1 MPWGS
6 SEWGTNVC
14 SVTANNKNYK
24 PNSDGNSEIIV
35 TKDLAHPFS
44 WKAILSLEQQI
55 YSELMWAFMLQLAG
69 SAANTIYNRF
79 IKYYDNASLLP
90 QQILSTP
97 DSIFKSSIG
106 LSSKKNRIHKRS
118 FG

>member
-1 MPWGS
+1 
-6 SEWGTNVC
+6 
-14 SVTANNKNYK
+14 
-24 PNSDGNSEIIV
+24 
-35 TKDLAHPFS
+35 
-44 WKAILSLEQQI
+44 
-55 YSELMWAFMLQLAG
+55 MLQLSG

-79 IKYYDNASLLP
+79 IKYYDNASLLS